1 MLSSPCY
8 AAGTYMTLPA
18 NRVQIIALLF
28 SIAVHVSG
36 IGVAFLYLTDTRKAS
51 HTAPVDVHQLTIEL
65 IQAESKVE
73 PEPEPKPEPIRKPE
87 PVKKTEAVTQPVSK
101 PVIKT
106 VATAESI
113 PKIPEKHKTE
123 KKPQSKSSTKPVREN
138 IQRKKII
145 ASSPVK
151 AAEKTLAKAPIAEA
165 QNVDYFSLLQARIES
180 RKYYPRS
187 ARKQGIEGNVDASF
201 RLFKDGE
208 VRDITTSGAHR
219 LLNHAASQAIKKS
232 LPFPAPP
239 DSIDL
244 PKTIHFSMHYDLKR

>member
-1 MLSSPCY
+1 MLSSPGS
-8 AAGTYMTLPA
+8 ATGIHMTLPA
-18 NRVQIIALLF
+18 NRVQMIALLF

-36 IGVAFLYLTDTRKAS
+36 AGVVLLYLTDTRKAS
-51 HTAPVDVHQLTIEL
+51 HTAPVDVRQLTIEL

-73 PEPEPKPEPIRKPE
+73 PEPIRKPE
-87 PVKKTEAVTQPVSK
+87 PLKKTETATKTVSK

-106 VATAESI
+106 VATAKSI
-113 PKIPEKHKTE
+113 PKIPIKHKTE

-138 IQRKKII
+138 IQRQKNI
-145 ASSPVK
+145 ASSSVK
-151 AAEKTLAKAPIAEA
+151 ASENTLAKVPLAEP
-165 QNVDYFSLLQARIES
+165 QNTDYFSLLQARIES

-187 ARKQGIEGNVDASF
+187 ARKQGIEGSVDVSF

-208 VRDITTSGAHR
+208 VRDISTSGAHR

-232 LPFPAPP
+232 LPFPAAP
-239 DSIDL
+239 DSIVL

>member
-1 MLSSPCY
+1 MLSSP
-8 AAGTYMTLPA
+8 ATGIHMTLPA
-18 NRVQIIALLF
+18 NRVQMIALLF

-36 IGVAFLYLTDTRKAS
+36 AGVVLLYLTDTRKAS
-51 HTAPVDVHQLTIEL
+51 HTAPVDVRQLTIEL

-73 PEPEPKPEPIRKPE
+73 PEPIRKPE
-87 PVKKTEAVTQPVSK
+87 PLKKTETATKTVSK

-106 VATAESI
+106 VATAKSI
-113 PKIPEKHKTE
+113 PKIPIKHKTE

-138 IQRKKII
+138 IQRQKNI
-145 ASSPVK
+145 ASSSVK
-151 AAEKTLAKAPIAEA
+151 ASENTLAKVPLAEP
-165 QNVDYFSLLQARIES
+165 QNTDYFSLLQARIES

-187 ARKQGIEGNVDASF
+187 ARKQGIEGSVDVSF

-208 VRDITTSGAHR
+208 VRDISTTGAHR

-232 LPFPAPP
+232 LPFPAAP
-239 DSIDL
+239 DSIVL

>member
-1 MLSSPCY
+1 VLSSPGS
-8 AAGTYMTLPA
+8 ATGIHMTLPA
-18 NRVQIIALLF
+18 NRVQMIALLF

-36 IGVAFLYLTDTRKAS
+36 AGVVLLYLTDTRKAS
-51 HTAPVDVHQLTIEL
+51 HTAPVDVRQLTIEL

-73 PEPEPKPEPIRKPE
+73 PEPIRKPE
-87 PVKKTEAVTQPVSK
+87 PVKKTETATKTVSK

-106 VATAESI
+106 VATAKSI
-113 PKIPEKHKTE
+113 PKIPIKHKTE

-138 IQRKKII
+138 IQRQKNI
-145 ASSPVK
+145 ASSSVK
-151 AAEKTLAKAPIAEA
+151 ASENTLAKVPLAEP
-165 QNVDYFSLLQARIES
+165 QNTDYFSLLQARIES

-187 ARKQGIEGNVDASF
+187 ARKQGIEGSVDVSF

-208 VRDITTSGAHR
+208 VRDISTTGAHR

-232 LPFPAPP
+232 LPFPAAP
-239 DSIDL
+239 DSIVL

>member
-1 MLSSPCY
+1 MLSSPGS
-8 AAGTYMTLPA
+8 ATGIHMTLPA
-18 NRVQIIALLF
+18 NRVQMIALLF

-36 IGVAFLYLTDTRKAS
+36 AGVVLLYLTDTRKAS
-51 HTAPVDVHQLTIEL
+51 HTAPVDVRQLTIEL

-73 PEPEPKPEPIRKPE
+73 PEPIRKPE
-87 PVKKTEAVTQPVSK
+87 PVKKTETATKTVSK

-106 VATAESI
+106 VATAKSI
-113 PKIPEKHKTE
+113 PKIPIKHKTE

-138 IQRKKII
+138 IQRQKNI
-145 ASSPVK
+145 ASSSVK
-151 AAEKTLAKAPIAEA
+151 ASENTLAKVPLAEP
-165 QNVDYFSLLQARIES
+165 QNTDYFSLLQARIES

-187 ARKQGIEGNVDASF
+187 ARKQGIEGSVDVSF

-208 VRDITTSGAHR
+208 VRDISTSGAHR

-232 LPFPAPP
+232 LPFPAAP
-239 DSIDL
+239 DSIVL

>member
-1 MLSSPCY
+1 MLSSPGS
-8 AAGTYMTLPA
+8 ATGIHMTLPA
-18 NRVQIIALLF
+18 NRVQMIALLF

-36 IGVAFLYLTDTRKAS
+36 AGVVLLYLTDTRKAS
-51 HTAPVDVHQLTIEL
+51 HTAPVDVRQLTIEL

-73 PEPEPKPEPIRKPE
+73 PEPIRKPE
-87 PVKKTEAVTQPVSK
+87 PLKKTETATKTVSK

-106 VATAESI
+106 VATAKSI
-113 PKIPEKHKTE
+113 PKIPIKHKTE

-138 IQRKKII
+138 IQRQKNI
-145 ASSPVK
+145 ASSSVK
-151 AAEKTLAKAPIAEA
+151 ASENTLAKVPLAEP
-165 QNVDYFSLLQARIES
+165 QNTDYFSLLQARIES

-187 ARKQGIEGNVDASF
+187 ARKQGIEGSVDVSF

-208 VRDITTSGAHR
+208 VRDISTTGAHR

-232 LPFPAPP
+232 LPFPAAP
-239 DSIDL
+239 DSIVL

>member
-1 MLSSPCY
+1 MLSSPGS
-8 AAGTYMTLPA
+8 ATGIHMTLPA
-18 NRVQIIALLF
+18 NRVQMIALLF

-36 IGVAFLYLTDTRKAS
+36 AGVVLLYLTDTRKAS
-51 HTAPVDVHQLTIEL
+51 HTAPVDVRQLTIEL

-73 PEPEPKPEPIRKPE
+73 PEPIRKPE
-87 PVKKTEAVTQPVSK
+87 PVKKTETATKTVSK

-106 VATAESI
+106 VATAKSI
-113 PKIPEKHKTE
+113 PKIPIKHKTE

-138 IQRKKII
+138 IQRQKNI
-145 ASSPVK
+145 ASSSVK
-151 AAEKTLAKAPIAEA
+151 ASENTLAKVPLAEP
-165 QNVDYFSLLQARIES
+165 QNTDYFSLLQARIES

-187 ARKQGIEGNVDASF
+187 ARKQGIEGSVDVSF

-208 VRDITTSGAHR
+208 VRDISTTGAHR

-232 LPFPAPP
+232 LPFPAAP
-239 DSIDL
+239 DSIVL

>member
-1 MLSSPCY
+1 VLSSPGS
-8 AAGTYMTLPA
+8 ATGIHMTLPA
-18 NRVQIIALLF
+18 NRVQMIALLF

-36 IGVAFLYLTDTRKAS
+36 AGVVLLYLTDTRKAS
-51 HTAPVDVHQLTIEL
+51 HTAPVDVRQLTIEL

-73 PEPEPKPEPIRKPE
+73 PEPIRKPE
-87 PVKKTEAVTQPVSK
+87 PLKKTETATKTVSK

-106 VATAESI
+106 VATAKSI
-113 PKIPEKHKTE
+113 PKIPIKHKTE

-138 IQRKKII
+138 IQRQKNI
-145 ASSPVK
+145 ASSSVK
-151 AAEKTLAKAPIAEA
+151 ASENTLAKVPLAEP
-165 QNVDYFSLLQARIES
+165 QNTDYFSLLQARIES

-187 ARKQGIEGNVDASF
+187 ARKQGIEGSVDVSF

-208 VRDITTSGAHR
+208 VRDISTTGAHR

-232 LPFPAPP
+232 LPFPAAP
-239 DSIDL
+239 DSIVL

>member
-1 MLSSPCY
+1 
-8 AAGTYMTLPA
+8 MTLPA
-18 NRVQIIALLF
+18 NRVQMIALLF

-36 IGVAFLYLTDTRKAS
+36 AGVVLLYLTDTRKAS
-51 HTAPVDVHQLTIEL
+51 HTAPVDVRQLTIEL

-73 PEPEPKPEPIRKPE
+73 PEPIRKPE
-87 PVKKTEAVTQPVSK
+87 PVKKTETATKTVSK

-106 VATAESI
+106 VATAKSI
-113 PKIPEKHKTE
+113 PKIPIKHKTE

-138 IQRKKII
+138 IQRQKNI
-145 ASSPVK
+145 ASSSVK
-151 AAEKTLAKAPIAEA
+151 ASENTLAKVPLAEP
-165 QNVDYFSLLQARIES
+165 QNTDYFSLLQARIES

-187 ARKQGIEGNVDASF
+187 ARKQGIEGSVDVSF

-208 VRDITTSGAHR
+208 VRDISTTGAHR

-232 LPFPAPP
+232 LPFPAAP
-239 DSIDL
+239 DSIVL